1 MRHGGVVR
9 EVEWGGVRV
18 CYAAGFEDKGRGPEK
33 ELDGHQQLGK
43 NRGID
48 PVLEP
53 LERNASC

>member
-1 MRHGGVVR
+1 MR